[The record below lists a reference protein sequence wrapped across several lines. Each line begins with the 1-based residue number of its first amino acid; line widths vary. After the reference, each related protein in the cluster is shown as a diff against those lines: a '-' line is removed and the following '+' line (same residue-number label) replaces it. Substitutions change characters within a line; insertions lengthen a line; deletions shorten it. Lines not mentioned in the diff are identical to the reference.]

1 MSQRWRVPAPEA
13 FSPGIMRLPRR
24 SRLRSS
30 GAATAASFV
39 WPRLWLLALPA
50 LIPVASFAPWTGSML
65 VEEIDL
71 LALAFAAGAYAR
83 MPAPR
88 AGQPR
93 DAGERVSS
101 SHLSIVAVVLVLLFA
116 LSTAVSLHRGVVDAG
131 GWQLGLVRRLLRS
144 REQRAHREG
153 LHARAAVRAASRRRD
168 AEVGAMARSVFW
180 PPGFAIGAGAA
191 ALGVVWE
198 RHAFTGLLNFSS
210 DYRATA
216 MFWEMHVGGA
226 ALDGFLALGVPFVVW
241 ALRAQLGATRR
252 ADGRTMGDCGVGGAV
267 AARRLRLPRDL
278 FAGVY
283 LAVPLSLSLLFL
295 LLSPARDGTPSRQLT
310 TLVKGVLA
318 IAVGAAGSY
327 LVFRAGGYRSLL
339 AVLGVFALSLRASSA
354 LRGASWLHWGMASLL
369 GGVLAVVGVAAGSV
383 FAKGPYVV
391 YAAAFML
398 CLALTVLNRSPNDA
412 AGAPEALTIAT
423 LGSWLWAAFAA
434 VHVARHWG
442 GESARWDTAMV
453 VALLAI
459 LAVVRTRLVQAALAG
474 AAARSRHRRRVGGR
488 RRGLGCRHAGGRV
501 HGRALRDVGTGFR
514 RQDAALA
521 RRPLPRL
528 DAR

>member
-1 MSQRWRVPAPEA
+1 MIAYVAALACAGAGGFLAWHHAIAPSIA
-13 FSPGIMRLPRR
+13 LAV
-24 SRLRSS
+24 L

-131 GWQLGLVRRLLRS
+131 GWQLGWFDGYYEAGNSVRIAKGYTLALLYAPLLVDAMRKSGNGAVRLL
-144 REQRAHREG
+144 
-153 LHARAAVRAASRRRD
+153 AA
-168 AEVGAMARSVFW
+168 
-180 PPGFAIGAGAA
+180 GFAIGAGAA

-241 ALRAQLGATRR
+241 ALLRSSGPPAAQTAGPWAIAVSAVLSLLVGYACLATFSR
-252 ADGRTMGDCGVGGAV
+252 
-267 AARRLRLPRDL
+267 
-278 FAGVY
+278 GVY
-283 LAVPLSLSLLFL
+283 LAVPLSLALLFL
-295 LLSPARDGTPSRQLT
+295 LLTPARDGTPSRQLT

-339 AVLGVFALSLRASSA
+339 AVLGVFALSLRVSSA
-354 LRGASWLHWGMASLL
+354 LRGASLLHWGMASLL

-383 FAKGPYVV
+383 FTKGPYVV
-391 YAAAFML
+391 YAAAFLL

-412 AGAPEALTIAT
+412 AGAPKALTIAT

-459 LAVVRTRLVQAALAG
+459 LAVVRTRSSKPPWPERLRDQGIVVASV
-474 AAARSRHRRRVGGR
+474 RR
-488 RRGLGCRHAGGRV
+488 RRG
-501 HGRALRDVGTGFR
+501 
-514 RQDAALA
+514 A
-521 RRPLPRL
+521 RSPSCWG
-528 DAR
+528 ART